1 MSFSE
6 LDTVVL
12 VRDMPEAG
20 LRTGDL
26 GAIVQ
31 VYADDAVEV
40 EFVTAS
46 GRTLALQTLASRDL
60 RMVRDDDL
68 LAVRPAARGAA

>member
-1 MSFSE
+1 MSLCE

-12 VRDMPEAG
+12 IRDMPEAG

-31 VYADDAVEV
+31 VYADDVVEV

-46 GRTLALQTLASRDL
+46 GKTLALQTLASRDV
-60 RMVRDDDL
+60 RTVRDDDL